1 MDNDFPSLY
10 TPPASAVGSGPGPRA
25 SGSSSSNDI
34 LAGSDSYAVGA
45 HLLKEIHEQSESA
58 GSNGASGSD
67 LRDGAAPAAASSKQQ
82 QQQNKNKRLDLDS
95 EDAFPSLG
103 APSAPASSSVSGWGA
118 AARSRVSVAASAPP
132 AAVTQPSLYTESLVL
147 PTASINVTAPPP
159 TTGPRGGYSN
169 RESEPT
175 TLGGVLSQL
184 MTRYNGVKVES
195 STSTAKG
202 TTTLL
207 IKAQRQ
213 QDLERVKR
221 DLLGRIVKKV
231 NETLR
236 VPASTRAF
244 IIGSKGGFD
253 PSYKRQ
259 LSQQDTD
266 YIVLTI
272 LQAKTS
278 RLSPKRP
285 ASTFRFPAMPV
296 SPLHQSRTNQHM
308 EMMKKSRILLSPST
322 YLETCHPLRS
332 PNHVS

>member
-10 TPPASAVGSGPGPRA
+10 TPPASAGGIAAGAGPRA
-25 SGSSSSNDI
+25 SGSTSAMPEADGNN
-34 LAGSDSYAVGA
+34 YAVGA

-58 GSNGASGSD
+58 GAGASNGVSGDAPASG
-67 LRDGAAPAAASSKQQ
+67 KQA
-82 QQQNKNKRLDLDS
+82 NGNKRLDLDS
-95 EDAFPSLG
+95 ETAFPSLG
-103 APSAPASSSVSGWGA
+103 APSAPSSSSATGGSGWGA
-118 AARSRVSVAASAPP
+118 AARSRASAAASAQS
-132 AAVTQPSLYTESLVL
+132 ASASQGAIAQSNLFTESLVL

-169 RESEPT
+169 REAEPT

-231 NETLR
+231 NETLQ

-244 IIGSKGGFD
+244 IIGSKGVSMKT
-253 PSYKRQ
+253 SYKY
-259 LSQQDTD
+259 SSAD
-266 YIVLTI
+266 Y
-272 LQAKTS
+272 
-278 RLSPKRP
+278 
-285 ASTFRFPAMPV
+285 
-296 SPLHQSRTNQHM
+296 
-308 EMMKKSRILLSPST
+308 
-322 YLETCHPLRS
+322 
-332 PNHVS
+332 

>member
-10 TPPASAVGSGPGPRA
+10 TPPASAVGSGPGPLA
-25 SGSSSSNDI
+25 SGSSSKDMLPGNEN
-34 LAGSDSYAVGA
+34 YAVGA

-58 GSNGASGSD
+58 GSNAASGSD
-67 LRDGAAPAAASSKQQ
+67 LRDGAAPAASRKQQ
-82 QQQNKNKRLDLDS
+82 QQHNKNKRLDLDS

-118 AARSRVSVAASAPP
+118 AARSRASVAASAPP

-202 TTTLL
+202 
-207 IKAQRQ
+207 
-213 QDLERVKR
+213 
-221 DLLGRIVKKV
+221 
-231 NETLR
+231 
-236 VPASTRAF
+236 PASTRSRK
-244 IIGSKGGFD
+244 SK
-253 PSYKRQ
+253 
-259 LSQQDTD
+259 T
-266 YIVLTI
+266 
-272 LQAKTS
+272 
-278 RLSPKRP
+278 RLAR
-285 ASTFRFPAMPV
+285 
-296 SPLHQSRTNQHM
+296 
-308 EMMKKSRILLSPST
+308 
-322 YLETCHPLRS
+322 
-332 PNHVS
+332 